1 VRNDRMRKRNRM
13 FILETKK
20 LKLIPLDNYNL
31 PYHRVLEKVGM
42 KKYEEKEK
50 MLWWRIN
57 KI

>member
-1 VRNDRMRKRNRM
+1 MRKRNRM